1 MKNSKK
7 LEKIRIE
14 MESLRELYIK
24 GYITKNIY
32 QNETRK
38 MFEIATKFGA
48 WMKKISEIAKS
59 IQSLHKNSE
68 IEKQNLLESIE
79 FMW

>member
-38 MFEIATKFGA
+38 MFEIATKFGLRDL
-48 WMKKISEIAKS
+48 WFQRQSEEFTRLMKVL
-59 IQSLHKNSE
+59 Q
-68 IEKQNLLESIE
+68 
-79 FMW
+79 

>member
-1 MKNSKK
+1 MKNRKK

-48 WMKKISEIAKS
+48 
-59 IQSLHKNSE
+59 
-68 IEKQNLLESIE
+68 
-79 FMW
+79 

>member
-38 MFEIATKFGA
+38 MFEIATKFG
-48 WMKKISEIAKS
+48 E
-59 IQSLHKNSE
+59 
-68 IEKQNLLESIE
+68 
-79 FMW
+79 